1 MIGKS
6 IANAM
11 SAINKI
17 EARTGR
23 SQMLTTPTS
32 VKPKPPARALKYS
45 CALAK
50 INAAITNLSSAP
62 ILIKASEYA
71 KN

>member
-6 IANAM
+6 IANAI

-32 VKPKPPARALKYS
+32 VKPKPPALALRYS

-50 INAAITNLSSAP
+50 TALRLP
-62 ILIKASEYA
+62 ISHLRQYL
-71 KN
+71 